1 LKEYLQIRKGKLD
14 DYLFC
19 NQYGGQMQKDSI
31 TTMLYRYNHA
41 RGVRKTSIHLFRHT
55 FAKNWI
61 LNKGDAFR
69 LKAILGHSTMAMVN
83 VYVGM
88 WGKDLHKDFD
98 DFNPLEKMRGVIGE
112 REAIRMGR

>member
-1 LKEYLQIRKGKLD
+1 
-14 DYLFC
+14 
-19 NQYGGQMQKDSI
+19 MQKDSI

-61 LNKGDAFR
+61 LNKGDPFR

-83 VYVGM
+83 VYVSMFGR
-88 WGKDLHKDFD
+88 DLHKDFD
-98 DFNPLEKMRGVIGE
+98 EFNPLEQSERVYWGAGSDKDGE
-112 REAIRMGR
+112 VEKLGLIYLSFYSSWFLGIFTMS